1 MASSRHLVAAPL
13 VDDYTALLSERASR
27 LVVGDPLTA
36 DVAYGPL
43 IDATAR
49 DRVHQVVNDSVAAG
63 AMLVTGGTYEE
74 LFYRPMV
81 LAEVPLSARAYREE
95 IFGPVAPIV
104 GFSDLEEAARLA
116 AGTEYGLSLSI
127 LTKDIAAALALA
139 DKIPAGMV
147 HINDQTVTD
156 EPIAPFGGVG
166 LSGNGS
172 RIGGLNTN
180 LAAFTEMQWLT
191 VQARPGGYPF

>member
-116 AGTEYGLSLSI
+116 AGTEYDLSLSI